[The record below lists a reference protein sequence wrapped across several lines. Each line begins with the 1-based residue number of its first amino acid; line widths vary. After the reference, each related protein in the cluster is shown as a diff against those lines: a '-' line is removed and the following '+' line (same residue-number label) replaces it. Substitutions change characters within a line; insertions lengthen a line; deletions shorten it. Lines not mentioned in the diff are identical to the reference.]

1 MPAYTMNHI
10 HHETTDVHAA
20 ADWYMKLFEGKM
32 DEPFERGG
40 ATWIR
45 VHSGNIPFTST
56 DRESE
61 EVNLA
66 RLQGYDH
73 IGIQTDDFDA
83 TMARIEELGVE
94 IWDGPKD
101 GGGFRIV
108 FVNGPDN
115 AKIEL
120 META

>member
-1 MPAYTMNHI
+1 MLSAVNI
-10 HHETTDVHAA
+10 TDLEIKTRAGCSCVSPICEVVVTL
-20 ADWYMKLFEGKM
+20 D
-32 DEPFERGG
+32 
-40 ATWIR
+40 
-45 VHSGNIPFTST
+45 NITHPQQITFTIT